1 MMLQRQATGQTAYA
15 IGLAAEDAVCSVLAE
30 DGWCIL
36 ARRLRTA
43 AIIEGKSRPTLAEAA
58 ICLTRRQRSR
68 LLGACEII
76 TATHPEW
83 GRNGVRFDVLLVDPQ
98 GRVRRIADAFRLGDP

>member
-1 MMLQRQATGQTAYA
+1 M
-15 IGLAAEDAVCSVLAE
+15 
-30 DGWCIL
+30 
-36 ARRLRTA
+36 
-43 AIIEGKSRPTLAEAA
+43 
-58 ICLTRRQRSR
+58 CLTRRQRSR

-83 GRNGVRFDVLLVDPQ
+83 GRSGVRLDVLLVDPQ